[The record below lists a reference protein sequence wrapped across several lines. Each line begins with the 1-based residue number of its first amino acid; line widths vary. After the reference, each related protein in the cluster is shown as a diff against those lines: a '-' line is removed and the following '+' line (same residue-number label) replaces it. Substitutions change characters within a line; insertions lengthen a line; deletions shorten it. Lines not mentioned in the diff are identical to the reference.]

1 MKEIKAFVKTSA
13 LEDVVTGLKDA
24 GFSSMTIIDVSG
36 LGALIDPEKWKYSM
50 EFVEKMS
57 RVAKIEL
64 VCRDEDAGKVV
75 DIIKTR
81 GRTHQTGD
89 GIIFVL
95 PIERAVK
102 IRTGEEGEKILQ
114 A

>member
-1 MKEIKAFVKTSA
+1 MKEIKAYVKTAA
-13 LEDVVTGLKDA
+13 LEDVVTALKGA

-36 LGALIDPEKWKYSM
+36 LGNLIDPEQWKYSM

-57 RVAKIEL
+57 KIAKIEL
-64 VCRDEDAGKVV
+64 ACRDEDAAKGVE
-75 DIIKTR
+75 IIKTR
-81 GRTHQTGD
+81 GCTHQTGD

-102 IRTGEEGEKILQ
+102 IRTGEEGERILQ
-114 A
+114 P